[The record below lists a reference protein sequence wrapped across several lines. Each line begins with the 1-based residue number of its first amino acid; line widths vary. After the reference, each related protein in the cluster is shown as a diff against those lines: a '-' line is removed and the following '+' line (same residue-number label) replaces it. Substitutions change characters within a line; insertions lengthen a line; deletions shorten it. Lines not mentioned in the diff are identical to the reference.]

1 MRYLV
6 LVSDSFTVF
15 SGGKH
20 TGVDLAGDLIEQVSS
35 GVMNNYRAVVYK
47 PMWGKTLPILV
58 AQAKAAVEE
67 LWAGIKDE
75 PWASTV
81 EIDVAV
87 AWLGNELVGERGLFL
102 NPAYELWREK
112 YWGPHHASGD
122 WREIANRVCTS
133 ISELTALRGRPE
145 FQGAIGITC

>member
-1 MRYLV
+1 
-6 LVSDSFTVF
+6 
-15 SGGKH
+15 
-20 TGVDLAGDLIEQVSS
+20 
-35 GVMNNYRAVVYK
+35 MNNYRAVVYH
-47 PMWGKTLPILV
+47 PMWGKTPPILV
-58 AQAKAAVEE
+58 SQAKTAVEE

-112 YWGPHHASGD
+112 HYGPHHASGD
-122 WREIANRVCTS
+122 WREIADRVCTS
-133 ISELTALRGRPE
+133 ISDQGLLNSLDM
-145 FQGAIGITC
+145 QGAGASCVPCSQRATQDGPQSTEGPECAVLGK